1 LFTNLA
7 TAVHKW
13 LKGKTM
19 SRTTPVSDTHSKLG
33 SLIEK
38 WTRTSNQFGNDTGIP
53 GLRLSRWEAPTPPT
67 SYTHNASICLIAQ
80 GKKQVLLGGDSF
92 IYDANHFLIS
102 SVNLPITANIM
113 EASKEKPY
121 LGLILELDLQ
131 EISQLIVDSD
141 YSGTQNKEAQK
152 GIAVG
157 TLSQPLLDAFV
168 RLLSLMDEPESIKVL
183 APVIK
188 REIFYRLLMSEQG
201 SRLNQIVTD
210 GSHSHQ
216 ISKAIEWLK
225 NNFVKP
231 LSVGELAAYSGMS
244 KSAFYTHFRSMTSMT
259 PLQFQKKL
267 RLSEARRLML
277 TENLDA
283 MATTFKVGYESPSQ
297 FSREYSRLFGSP
309 PSKDIKALREAN
321 MV

>member
-1 LFTNLA
+1 
-7 TAVHKW
+7 
-13 LKGKTM
+13 M